1 MTSRFSIEGKDWQG
15 KMISR
20 LGYTLKQAFRQIYRN
35 RAMSLASIFAIT
47 AMLLILGLFFILIIN
62 VNMAAESVKSD
73 YNTIEVWL
81 DDKTGDDETQGMVA
95 EISKWDDVTT
105 VDFRSKEEALSILK
119 ERWGESGYL
128 LDGLQKN
135 PLPNSIVITVSDLE
149 KSSAVATKAEALDG
163 IEGVKYYKDTVD
175 KLIRIT
181 NGMQLAALVIMIFL
195 VIVSVVVVANTIK
208 LTVFARSE
216 EITIMKY
223 VGATN
228 WFIRGPFLAEGI
240 VIGIISAVISAGVV
254 GFIYDR
260 IQNVVGTEMVTILS
274 APLVPTS
281 FMVSN
286 LFWIFIALGIS
297 IGSWGSIV
305 SMRKFLDT

>member
-1 MTSRFSIEGKDWQG
+1 M
-15 KMISR
+15 MNR

-35 RAMSLASIFAIT
+35 RAMSLASVFAIT

-62 VNMAAESVKSD
+62 VNMASESIKSD
-73 YNTIEVWL
+73 YNTIEIWMQETTGTDQIQSQV
-81 DDKTGDDETQGMVA
+81 DDIK
-95 EISKWDDVTT
+95 KWEDVST
-105 VDFRSKEEALSILK
+105 VEFRSKEEALSILK
-119 ERWGESGYL
+119 ERWGDSGYL
-128 LDGLQKN
+128 LDGLQQN
-135 PLPNSIVITVSDLE
+135 PLPNSILITVDDIE
-149 KSSAVATKAEALDG
+149 KSAAVAVKAETLEG

-181 NGMQLAALVIMIFL
+181 NGMQLAAIVIMIFL

-208 LTVFARSE
+208 LTVFARAD

-223 VGATN
+223 VGATS

-240 VIGIISAVISAGVV
+240 MIGIISACISV
-254 GFIYDR
+254 GLVGLIYSR
-260 IQNVVGTEMVTILS
+260 VHAAIGTELVTILS
-274 APLVPTS
+274 APLVPTG
-281 FMVSN
+281 FMVIN

>member
-1 MTSRFSIEGKDWQG
+1 
-15 KMISR
+15 MINR
-20 LGYTLKQAFRQIYRN
+20 LGYTLKQALQQIYRN
-35 RAMSLASIFAIT
+35 RTMSLASVFAIT

-62 VNMAAESVKSD
+62 VNMAAESVKED
-73 YNTIEVWL
+73 YNTIEIWL
-81 DDKTGDDETQGMVA
+81 LDKTDSGEIEAMVGDIKQ
-95 EISKWDDVTT
+95 WDDVTT
-105 VDFRSKEEALSILK
+105 VDFRSKKDALSILK

-135 PLPNSIVITVSDLE
+135 PLPNSIIITVADIE
-149 KSSAVATKAEALDG
+149 KSSAVAARAEELDG

-181 NGMQLAALVIMIFL
+181 NGMQLAAIVIMIFL
-195 VIVSVVVVANTIK
+195 VVVSVVVVANTIK

-240 VIGIISAVISAGVV
+240 MIGIISAIISVGLVGLIYSKVHSVI
-254 GFIYDR
+254 
-260 IQNVVGTEMVTILS
+260 GTELVTILS
-274 APLVPTS
+274 APLVPTG
-281 FMVSN
+281 FMVGN

>member
-1 MTSRFSIEGKDWQG
+1 
-15 KMISR
+15 MINR
-20 LGYTLKQAFRQIYRN
+20 LGYTLKQALRQIYRN

-73 YNTIEVWL
+73 YNTIEIWL
-81 DDKTGDDETQGMVA
+81 KDKTSSEETTNMVN
-95 EISKWDDVTT
+95 DVKQWKDVST
-105 VDFRSKEEALSILK
+105 VTFRSKAEALSILK
-119 ERWGESGYL
+119 DRWGESGYL

-135 PLPNSIVITVSDLE
+135 PLPNSIIITVGDIE
-149 KSSAVATKAEALDG
+149 KSAAVAKKAESLSG

-175 KLIRIT
+175 KLIRVT
-181 NGMQLAALVIMIFL
+181 NGMQLAAIIIMIFL

-240 VIGIISAVISAGVV
+240 MIGIISAIISVV
-254 GFIYDR
+254 LVGLIYSK
-260 IQNVVGTEMVTILS
+260 VHSVLGTQLVTILS

-281 FMVSN
+281 FMVTN